1 MKRMEPQVNKTTLL
15 FAAALGLALAGCAHI
30 TPEQHAPVRRD
41 IANAE
46 LPADI
51 KLAREGWPDAQ
62 WWTAYHDPQL
72 DALIKQALASAPT
85 LDVAA
90 AHIGSARSALSRSAA
105 DLGLDV
111 SGYAGANR
119 QRYSGTGLFPAP
131 IGGAWFTAET
141 LRLEARYNFDWWG
154 KNRAQVAAAVGELN
168 AGRAE
173 YAEAERTLAAAIAQS
188 YFRLQGAWARLAN
201 NEQLA
206 ATQTALVQDKAKRI
220 AGGLANS
227 DEQRAAEAE
236 LSQIRKQHAQLTAD
250 IGREREALRALIGA
264 DSGAL
269 ADLKPQ
275 PQGSAAYTLA
285 GADSGAPV
293 GAKPQPSGSALAGL
307 TARPMGSPA
316 HALPARLGMELL
328 ARRPDLQ
335 AARWKLEASLS
346 RIDAAKAAFYPDV
359 NLTGS
364 IGLDTIKLED
374 LLQSASRTF
383 YLGPTLTLPLFDSR
397 RLDAQLDGARTGRNE
412 RIAEYNQAVVDAVRE
427 VAQDGVQLQGIERQ
441 ISEQAASTN
450 TARAQL
456 ASAQARLTH
465 GLADR
470 AAALNAQLALLKQQD
485 ADLYLQQVQLLAEVA
500 LTNALGGGYRE
511 EAPTATASK

>member
-1 MKRMEPQVNKTTLL
+1 MEPQVNKTTLL

-30 TPEQHAPVRRD
+30 TPEQHPPARRG
-41 IANAE
+41 IAE

-62 WWTAYHDPQL
+62 WWTAYRDPQL

-90 AHIGSARSALSRSAA
+90 AQIGSARSALSRSAA
-105 DLGLDV
+105 DLGIDV

-141 LRLEARYNFDWWG
+141 LRLDAHYNFDWWG
-154 KNRAQVAAAVGELN
+154 RNRAQVAAAVGELN

-173 YAEAERTLAAAIAQS
+173 YAEAERALAAAIAQS

-206 ATQTALVQDKAKRI
+206 AAQAALVQDKAKRI
-220 AGGLANS
+220 AGGLANN

-264 DSGAL
+264 DNGAL
-269 ADLKPQ
+269 ASLAPR
-275 PQGSAAYTLA
+275 PLGSA
-285 GADSGAPV
+285 
-293 GAKPQPSGSALAGL
+293 
-307 TARPMGSPA
+307 A

-364 IGLDTIKLED
+364 IGLDTVKLEN
-374 LLQSASRTF
+374 LLQAASRTL

-441 ISEQAASTN
+441 ITEQAAATG

-456 ASAQARLTH
+456 ASAQARLAH

-470 AAALNAQLALLKQQD
+470 AAALTAQLALLKQQD

>member
-30 TPEQHAPVRRD
+30 TPEQQTPARRD
-41 IANAE
+41 IASAQ

-51 KLAREGWPDAQ
+51 KLAREGWPGAQ

-85 LDVAA
+85 LEVAA

-141 LRLEARYNFDWWG
+141 LRLDARYNFDWWG

-173 YAEAERTLAAAIAQS
+173 YAEAERALSAAIAQS

-206 ATQTALVQDKAKRI
+206 ATQAALVQDKAKRI

-236 LSQIRKQHAQLTAD
+236 LSQIRKQHAQLAAD

-264 DSGAL
+264 DNAAL
-269 ADLKPQ
+269 TGPAPP
-275 PQGSAAYTLA
+275 PQGGATQASA
-285 GADSGAPV
+285 GAGN
-293 GAKPQPSGSALAGL
+293 GALAGL
-307 TARPMGSPA
+307 APRPLGSTA

-364 IGLDTIKLED
+364 IGLDTVKLEN
-374 LLQSASRTF
+374 LLQAASRTL
-383 YLGPTLTLPLFDSR
+383 YIGPTLTLPLFDSR

-441 ISEQAASTN
+441 ITEQAAATG